1 MFDSTFKLLFRQLI
15 DKLKLFKIKLSFLDD
30 FFEDVLFFLDILR
43 SDFRFLSFNLDI
55 VKLILFLDS
64 FDSVL
69 SKVIKPFIEFLYLN
83 LLKINLRKINCVF
96 IIF

>member
-1 MFDSTFKLLFRQLI
+1 MFDSTFKLLFGQLI
-15 DKLKLFKIKLSFLDD
+15 HKLKLFKIKLSFLDD

-43 SDFRFLSFNLDI
+43 DYFRFLSFNLDI

-64 FDSVL
+64 FDSIF
-69 SKVIKPFIEFLYLN
+69 SKIIKSFIEFLYLN
-83 LLKINLRKINCVF
+83 LLKINLWKINCVF